1 MENSVLVRL
10 IYNSDLQQKV
20 DWNLNFQ
27 AVIPLS
33 KRPSY
38 FNIREIVNKIGYFA
52 TFGGVW
58 NMPFLAH
65 FIASEFVDQNGESFF
80 IYFDLKIISL
90 WEWLRGKCI
99 WSPEQGF

>member
-1 MENSVLVRL
+1 
-10 IYNSDLQQKV
+10 
-20 DWNLNFQ
+20 
-27 AVIPLS
+27 
-33 KRPSY
+33 
-38 FNIREIVNKIGYFA
+38 
-52 TFGGVW
+52 
-58 NMPFLAH
+58 MPFLAH